1 MVKNDMNICKAKGMR
16 LRLIAILLCLVLM
29 VGIIP
34 VQVFADDGDGG
45 EEIDDIL
52 RVSASLCFTPT
63 ASYYKDVPIVKDRG
77 CALLVK
83 VLSENVYAGGSVSV
97 ELYEETDGEKVS
109 LGTVYNQQIAAT
121 GDTRKPA
128 SIYAPFDW
136 TPTRSGDVTFS
147 YCVKNEET
155 AEELYTGETTVSV
168 LEQDPE
174 NLIPLHHRYENGG
187 ICGYLTGLKLD
198 GAYVESSTIQSDS
211 DAACEIAVVLEK
223 TTQQNASFTLHTI
236 VNRAK
241 NCPGIGDTA
250 GGSKTDARF
259 FKSGFPVTLEQG
271 AATFTFWAGPSAGK
285 MTRKYI
291 LTFSIAQEST
301 SGDPDPVSVKA
312 LNVTTPPSAPY
323 QVAGQKFD
331 RAGMVVT
338 ATLTDD
344 TTVPVVG
351 YTVEPD
357 GPLTLSDTK
366 VTLHYGTASV
376 ELPIT
381 VQPSTQITNVQILNG
396 GQILPDLT
404 FLGAA
409 GVGHT
414 KNAYYAFVKYGE
426 TAGRFS
432 FRVPE
437 GTEVYISDQRQPVS
451 ADGVCTI
458 SIHNGRASSDENG
471 KALSWTAD
479 DEKVRVQSAADPAI
493 YTEYSFACYIQL
505 VPGMPDQVTDYLVRL
520 LGRERYH
527 LADGAELGVDIVHRD
542 CCKSGYCCTSI
553 FFGQFR
559 RLYRLLL

>member
-338 ATLTDD
+338 ATLTMIRQSLLWVIRSNR
-344 TTVPVVG
+344 TV
-351 YTVEPD
+351 
-357 GPLTLSDTK
+357 L
-366 VTLHYGTASV
+366 
-376 ELPIT
+376 
-381 VQPSTQITNVQILNG
+381 
-396 GQILPDLT
+396 
-404 FLGAA
+404 
-409 GVGHT
+409 
-414 KNAYYAFVKYGE
+414 
-426 TAGRFS
+426 
-432 FRVPE
+432 
-437 GTEVYISDQRQPVS
+437 
-451 ADGVCTI
+451 
-458 SIHNGRASSDENG
+458 
-471 KALSWTAD
+471 
-479 DEKVRVQSAADPAI
+479 
-493 YTEYSFACYIQL
+493 
-505 VPGMPDQVTDYLVRL
+505 
-520 LGRERYH
+520 
-527 LADGAELGVDIVHRD
+527 
-542 CCKSGYCCTSI
+542 
-553 FFGQFR
+553 
-559 RLYRLLL
+559 

>member
-505 VPGMPDQVTDYLVRL
+505 VPGMPDQVTDYLCI
-520 LGRERYH
+520 G
-527 LADGAELGVDIVHRD
+527 
-542 CCKSGYCCTSI
+542 S
-553 FFGQFR
+553 
-559 RLYRLLL
+559 